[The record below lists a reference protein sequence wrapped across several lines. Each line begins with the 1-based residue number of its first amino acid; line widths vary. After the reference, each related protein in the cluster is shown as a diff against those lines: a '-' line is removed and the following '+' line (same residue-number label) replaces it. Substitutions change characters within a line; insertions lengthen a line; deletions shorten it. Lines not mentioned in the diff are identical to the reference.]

1 MVSRLEML
9 CNREFGSIL
18 ENRQVV
24 VRLNELEALIADA
37 AQRHGSADPDQPV
50 PAAPHTLPPETI
62 IAAHLAPH
70 LIAHQSQLN
79 ARIQT
84 TQGKNAALWEQIQT
98 QRAELTTLLESL
110 DITTND
116 INGAVNLL
124 DPVVDQLSR
133 ETRDIEVEM
142 NSVDAE

>member
-1 MVSRLEML
+1 M
-9 CNREFGSIL
+9 
-18 ENRQVV
+18 
-24 VRLNELEALIADA
+24 
-37 AQRHGSADPDQPV
+37 
-50 PAAPHTLPPETI
+50 
-62 IAAHLAPH
+62 APH